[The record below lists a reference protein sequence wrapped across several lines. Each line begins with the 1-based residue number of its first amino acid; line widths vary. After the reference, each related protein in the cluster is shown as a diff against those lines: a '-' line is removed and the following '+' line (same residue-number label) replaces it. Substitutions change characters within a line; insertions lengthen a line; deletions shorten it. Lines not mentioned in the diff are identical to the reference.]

1 MIRRIKIIKLVKVPK
16 NINKWVGWLNNK
28 KVTKYSNQKNKK
40 HTFYSQKKF
49 IESKLNSKTNII
61 FKINLDK
68 KFVGVLELSLINNIK
83 KDCQISYMIGDVKNW
98 GKGIATR
105 AISLAIIY
113 SKKKLY
119 LKKVY
124 SGIDKKNLA
133 SKKVLLKNKFL
144 IIKKTKKKC
153 LL

>member
-16 NINKWVGWLNNK
+16 NINEWVGWLNDK
-28 KVTKYSNQKNKK
+28 KVTKYSNQKYKK
-40 HTFYSQKKF
+40 HTLYSQKKF

-61 FKINLDK
+61 FKINFDK

-119 LKKVY
+119 LKK
-124 SGIDKKNLA
+124 I
-133 SKKVLLKNKFL
+133 
-144 IIKKTKKKC
+144 
-153 LL
+153 